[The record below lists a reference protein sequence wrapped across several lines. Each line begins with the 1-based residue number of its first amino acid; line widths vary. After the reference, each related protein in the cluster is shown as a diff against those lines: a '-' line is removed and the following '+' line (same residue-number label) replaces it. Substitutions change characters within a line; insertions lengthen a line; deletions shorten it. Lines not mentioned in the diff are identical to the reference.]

1 MSLGK
6 CYRTWLLVLL
16 LGLGFS
22 GCGDGNPSEIP
33 TTGPAMSDAELEAL
47 RLAPLKVLLVGSPA
61 WSEEIKLQ
69 FEGRGGATIE
79 GTAINAQQWANT
91 PSETLETYDVLI
103 VPPDRFAALAATDK
117 LLKFPPAV
125 LEKWNYG
132 NWLSVDRRAGRMEQH
147 TLGISLGTPLWSV
160 LVSPRGVADGPEGQS
175 IPETWA
181 QWQAAAEQDR
191 QSGRPLRWLEPM
203 SDQNPA
209 YSLLVRAASMSKN
222 QSQSDVFYSPVDG
235 TPRLTSPPFVKAMED
250 LKATYGASAAELKDL
265 SVEVLVARVQA
276 GTVAG
281 VLVPIPRL
289 DDVAVGISNV
299 QPLPPPGSTRFYDFF
314 DKTWTNRSAGVFRT
328 QVVGLSGHV
337 VCVLR
342 RTRKSDA
349 AFRLVELLVTAPTD
363 EVFAPFASQVLIS
376 RPEQWSSISN
386 WAGRQYSVDATDK
399 IRELANLANDEVLG
413 GAEFFPS
420 LPGNHER
427 LQALTEAVW
436 NVLENRQEP
445 GAALEE
451 CQKRWVEI
459 GKKFSPP
466 DPQTIFQR
474 FK

>member
-1 MSLGK
+1 MS
-6 CYRTWLLVLL
+6 
-16 LGLGFS
+16 
-22 GCGDGNPSEIP
+22 E
-33 TTGPAMSDAELEAL
+33 AELEAL

-69 FEGRGGATIE
+69 FEGRGGASIE
-79 GTAINAQQWANT
+79 ATAIDAQQWANT
-91 PSETLETYDVLI
+91 TIEALEAYDVLI
-103 VPPDRFAALAATDK
+103 TPPDRFATLAATDK
-117 LLKFPPAV
+117 LLKFPPAI
-125 LEKWNYG
+125 LEKWNYSS
-132 NWLSVDRRAGRMEQH
+132 WHSIDRRAGRMEQN

-160 LVSPRGVADGPEGQS
+160 LVSPTGAADGPAAPS

-181 QWQAAAEQDR
+181 QWQEAAEEDR
-191 QSGRPLRWLEPM
+191 RSGRPLRWLEPM

-209 YSLLVRAASMSKN
+209 YSLLLRAASMSKS

-235 TPRLTSPPFVKAMED
+235 MPRLTTPPFVKAMED

-265 SVEVLVARVQA
+265 SVEVLVAQVQA
-276 GTVAG
+276 GTVSG
-281 VLVPIPRL
+281 VLVPLPRL
-289 DDVAVGISNV
+289 DEVADGISNL

-314 DKTWTNRSAGVFRT
+314 DKTWTNRAAGVLRT

-349 AFRLVELLVTAPTD
+349 AFRLVELLVTEPTD
-363 EVFAPFASQVLIS
+363 ELFAPFADRVLIS
-376 RPEQWSSISN
+376 RPEQWTSVSN

-420 LPGNHER
+420 LPGNHQR
-427 LQALTEAVW
+427 LQALTDAVW

-445 GAALEE
+445 LAALEE
-451 CQKRWVEI
+451 CQNKWVEI
-459 GKKFSPP
+459 GKQFSPP

-474 FK
+474 IK